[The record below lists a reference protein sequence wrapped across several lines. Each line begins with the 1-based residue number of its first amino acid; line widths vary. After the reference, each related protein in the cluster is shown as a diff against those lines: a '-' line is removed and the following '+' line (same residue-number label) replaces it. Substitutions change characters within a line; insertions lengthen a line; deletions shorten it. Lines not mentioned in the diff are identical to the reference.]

1 MSEKELMNKY
11 LNNRSPKDID
21 VYAGEQLKL
30 KRTELGMTQK
40 TLASLV
46 GVTFQQIQKY
56 EKGLNR
62 IGASRLYEF
71 CQILGVKPSFFFQNI
86 DYTSLDVTG
95 SGGLGVAESSEK
107 TGNDEIMELISL
119 YNAVKNPANRKLVI
133 DLLRSFIVSGS

>member
-1 MSEKELMNKY
+1 VSEKELMNKY